1 MRELNECVREA
12 KSWKM
17 TSEDLLNRSMLVS
30 LMYLY
35 APFERAED
43 VATHVIQEVR
53 QDSAARYRQEG
64 AKDRERDAPRWKRD
78 LRIYLRHYG

>member
-1 MRELNECVREA
+1 MRELNKCVREA

-35 APFERAED
+35 APFERPED

-53 QDSAARYRQEG
+53 QDSAAR
-64 AKDRERDAPRWKRD
+64 
-78 LRIYLRHYG
+78 